1 MLKHVKAQL
10 IMIKNLFGIS
20 KQRMILRYHV
30 QLKMKSTKASR
41 YFSEKWSE
49 SRGRRRK
56 YALYTRSSRRFAKS
70 AVIYC
75 PGKAANAGGVA
86 VSALEMS
93 QNAERL
99 AWSFEKLTVC

>member
-1 MLKHVKAQL
+1 MDKD
-10 IMIKNLFGIS
+10 LFGIS

-41 YFSEKWSE
+41 YFSENGVKVVAE
-49 SRGRRRK
+49 G
-56 YALYTRSSRRFAKS
+56 ANMPCTLGSSRRFAKS

-75 PGKAANAGGVA
+75 PGKANAGGVA